1 MKKLSKIK
9 LTNLSQE
16 DLADREMNALRG
28 GHTCGCAC
36 IKGAEFKATNYS
48 ANVADDKY
56 SPEGNIICNWVGG
69 SGSDMAVYGGSK
81 VPGMT

>member
-28 GHTCGCAC
+28 GHTCGCGC
-36 IKGAEFKATNYS
+36 TGPSSKADNHS
-48 ANVADDKY
+48 DNEDGDKY
-56 SPEGNIICNWVGG
+56 TA
-69 SGSDMAVYGGSK
+69 SGSVICTWTGSSTSEVIVYGGSK
-81 VPGMT
+81 APGMP

>member
-28 GHTCGCAC
+28 GAYLWMCL
-36 IKGAEFKATNYS
+36 Y
-48 ANVADDKY
+48 
-56 SPEGNIICNWVGG
+56 
-69 SGSDMAVYGGSK
+69 
-81 VPGMT
+81 

>member
-28 GHTCGCAC
+28 GILVDVLVLKEQNLKLLT
-36 IKGAEFKATNYS
+36 I
-48 ANVADDKY
+48 VL
-56 SPEGNIICNWVGG
+56 
-69 SGSDMAVYGGSK
+69 M
-81 VPGMT
+81 

>member
-36 IKGAEFKATNYS
+36 IKGAEFKLLTI
-48 ANVADDKY
+48 VL
-56 SPEGNIICNWVGG
+56 
-69 SGSDMAVYGGSK
+69 M
-81 VPGMT
+81 

>member
-28 GHTCGCAC
+28 GNNCGC
-36 IKGAEFKATNYS
+36 G
-48 ANVADDKY
+48 
-56 SPEGNIICNWVGG
+56 CNNGW
-69 SGSDMAVYGGSK
+69 
-81 VPGMT
+81 T

>member
-28 GHTCGCAC
+28 GNNCGCGCNNGGPRDVYKRQDNPVLLIA
-36 IKGAEFKATNYS
+36 KFK
-48 ANVADDKY
+48 
-56 SPEGNIICNWVGG
+56 E
-69 SGSDMAVYGGSK
+69 
-81 VPGMT
+81 

>member
-28 GHTCGCAC
+28 GNNCGCGC
-36 IKGAEFKATNYS
+36 NNGGPSSKH
-48 ANVADDKY
+48 NVADYNWNGNLY
-56 SPEGNIICNWVGG
+56 SPGGNDYCSWEG
-69 SGSDMAVYGGSK
+69 SGVVTVYGGSK
-81 VPGMT
+81 APGMP

>member
-28 GHTCGCAC
+28 GNNAVVVV
-36 IKGAEFKATNYS
+36 IMEDL
-48 ANVADDKY
+48 VA
-56 SPEGNIICNWVGG
+56 ST
-69 SGSDMAVYGGSK
+69 M
-81 VPGMT
+81 